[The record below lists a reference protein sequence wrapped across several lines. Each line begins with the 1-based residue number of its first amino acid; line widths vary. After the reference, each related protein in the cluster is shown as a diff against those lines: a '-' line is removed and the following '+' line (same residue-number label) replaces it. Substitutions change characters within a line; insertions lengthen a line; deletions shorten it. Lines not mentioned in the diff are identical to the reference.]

1 MRPPILLGDF
11 SFTLTQEGPGEIG
24 DNVMML
30 EICNIA
36 RRSLA
41 R

>member
-1 MRPPILLGDF
+1 MMPPILLGDF
-11 SFTLTQEGPGEIG
+11 SFNLITEGPGEYG